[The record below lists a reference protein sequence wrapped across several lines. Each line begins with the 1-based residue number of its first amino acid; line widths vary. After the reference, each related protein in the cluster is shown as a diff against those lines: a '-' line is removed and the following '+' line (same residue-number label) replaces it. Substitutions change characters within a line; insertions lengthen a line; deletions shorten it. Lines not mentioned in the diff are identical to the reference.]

1 MSDFAIGV
9 MLDSFRLPVKEALK
23 KAREVG
29 ASGVQIY
36 ATKGEMAPEAL
47 SAHAR
52 KELLAR
58 IHDEGLVV
66 SALCGDLG
74 MGFGN
79 REKNPELI
87 ERSKRILDLACDLET
102 KVVTTHIGVV
112 PEHEDHPRYAVMQQ
126 ACAALAEYAD
136 SLSAHFAIE
145 TGPEPSERLRKFLD
159 SLGSRGVAVNF
170 DPANLQMVW
179 KEDAAAAVKN
189 LAPYIVHTHA
199 KDGRQ
204 LYFRSPEEIYGIV
217 QPEPDAVISPSFE
230 ELPLGEGNVDFK
242 GWLDALRGI
251 GYNSFLTIEREVGGN
266 PEADIRKAVEYLQT
280 LI

>member
-87 ERSKRILDLACDLET
+87 DRSKRILDLACDLET

-199 KDGRQ
+199 KDGRK
-204 LYFRSPEEIYGIV
+204 LYFRSSEEIYGIV

-230 ELPLGEGNVDFK
+230 ELPLGEGDVDFK

>member
-230 ELPLGEGNVDFK
+230 ELPLGEGDVDFK

-266 PEADIRKAVEYLQT
+266 PEADIRKAVEYLQM

>member
-1 MSDFAIGV
+1 
-9 MLDSFRLPVKEALK
+9 
-23 KAREVG
+23 
-29 ASGVQIY
+29 
-36 ATKGEMAPEAL
+36 MAPEAL

-230 ELPLGEGNVDFK
+230 ELPLGEGDVDFK

-266 PEADIRKAVEYLQT
+266 PEADIRKAVEYLQM